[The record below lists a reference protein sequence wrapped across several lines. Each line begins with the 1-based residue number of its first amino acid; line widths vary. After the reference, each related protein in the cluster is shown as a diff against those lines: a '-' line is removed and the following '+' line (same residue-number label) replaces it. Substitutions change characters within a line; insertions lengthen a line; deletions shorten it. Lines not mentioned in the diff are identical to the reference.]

1 MLNTNKKQNQSNLI
15 GISQTPADAE
25 AKAYGPKGVGC
36 LQTIHTEN
44 TDITEISGRYAR
56 NYISHTDSTEIT
68 DNEYGKSNRLD
79 GRCIDLKR

>member
-1 MLNTNKKQNQSNLI
+1 MTGDSDIKTRK
-15 GISQTPADAE
+15 
-25 AKAYGPKGVGC
+25 
-36 LQTIHTEN
+36 TIHTEN
-44 TDITEISGRYAR
+44 TDITEISGRFAR